1 MPPTVDLAE
10 ITERYKRARERY
22 MVLSECLTM
31 TEATKRRFSKNEAA
45 QVPKEGYEKPFDEEQ
60 RRVEVLQEML
70 RELRQEIETTG
81 KVLGM

>member
-1 MPPTVDLAE
+1 MAATVDLAE

-22 MVLSECLTM
+22 MVLSECLTI
-31 TEATKRRFSKNEAA
+31 TEATKRRFSRNEAA

-70 RELRQEIETTG
+70 RELRLEIETSG
-81 KVLGM
+81 RVLGM

>member
-1 MPPTVDLAE
+1 MDLAAV
-10 ITERYKRARERY
+10 TERWKRARERY

-31 TEATKRRFSKNEAA
+31 TEATKRRFSRNEAA

-70 RELRQEIETTG
+70 RELRLEIETSG
-81 KVLGM
+81 RVLGM

>member
-31 TEATKRRFSKNEAA
+31 SEATKRRFSKNEAA

-70 RELRQEIETTG
+70 RELRQEIETCG
-81 KVLGM
+81 RVLGM

>member
-1 MPPTVDLAE
+1 MSPTVDLAAV
-10 ITERYKRARERY
+10 TERYKRARERY

-31 TEATKRRFSKNEAA
+31 TEATKRRFSRNEAA

-70 RELRQEIETTG
+70 RELRLEIETSG
-81 KVLGM
+81 RVLGM